1 MRSARIIRERSP
13 IIATY
18 TAPISPKPK
27 ISPLIFHD
35 TPYCIIRKPLS
46 ARIIRERFPIIATYT
61 APISPKPKISPLI
74 FHDTS
79 HYIIRKPLSA
89 RIIRERFPIIATYT
103 APRSPKPKISE
114 TVNAGALGNAAER
127 QALFGVVVLHL
138 GVAA

>member
-1 MRSARIIRERSP
+1 MR
-13 IIATY
+13 
-18 TAPISPKPK
+18 
-27 ISPLIFHD
+27 
-35 TPYCIIRKPLS
+35 S

-61 APISPKPKISPLI
+61 APRSPKPKISPLI

-138 GVAA
+138 GVAAGFALDKGRDGFQTRLYGIGFNNFFCRDAMHGVSTYG